1 MLTLKQ
7 IAMVC
12 VLLGASS
19 LATAGR
25 DAAKPF
31 SALGI
36 GLGISA
42 KNNANSEKPVK
53 SKPQKKSSG
62 GKVSFHNGSGEST
75 PERERRLKRE
85 CKGRSNSGLCE
96 GFTR

>member
-1 MLTLKQ
+1 MLLLKQ
-7 IAMVC
+7 AAMVC

-19 LATAGR
+19 LATAGKG
-25 DAAKPF
+25 AAKPF

-42 KNNANSEKPVK
+42 KKDANSEKSVK
-53 SKPQKKSSG
+53 SKAQKKSSG
-62 GKVSFHNGSGEST
+62 GKVTFHNGSGEST
-75 PERERRLKRE
+75 LERERRLKRE